1 MFDLTVYKTESKDVL
16 YIDSL
21 VFANEFK
28 TFLLME
34 AESSS
39 PVVYM
44 MSTLEQGIFADIFYL
59 RCLEFSLD
67 SLRGCLSSGVT

>member
-44 MSTLEQGIFADIFYL
+44 MSTLEQGIFADIFL
-59 RCLEFSLD
+59 PQMFGILP
-67 SLRGCLSSGVT
+67 